1 MREIVKT
8 GIFKRDF
15 KRIARRGYPVPKLV
29 AVLRLLVEDE
39 PLPEKCRPHK
49 LVGKYSGFWECH
61 ISPDCLLIYEIS
73 DDNELTLRRTGSH
86 SDLFD

>member
-15 KRIARRGYPVPKLV
+15 KRIERRGYPVKKFV
-29 AVLRLLVEDE
+29 AVLRLLVDDE
-39 PLPEKCRPHK
+39 PLPDNCRPHK
-49 LVGKYSGFWECH
+49 LVGEYIGSWECH
-61 ISPDCLLIYEIS
+61 ISPDWLLIYDIN
-73 DDNELTLRRTGSH
+73 DNNELILRRMGSH